1 MLSSIDA
8 LSRYLAQ
15 ESGHAGDADR
25 HAEVIVYA
33 IKVVLLNAA
42 ATAGIIL
49 LAWLT
54 DTVKVSLTALAAFI
68 TLRIFAGS
76 RYHLRPF
83 ACWLLTVTVFP
94 GLGCL
99 SVAGAPRLLDYM
111 HIFTA
116 LGLIFTLYV
125 TIAFAPAT
133 IASKQFSTR
142 KRRKLKTMAVTGIVC
157 WAAVLLAPNTVFY
170 TDPAIHLAVV
180 AGLVAQAVSLL
191 PVQIRAG
198 GDR

>member
-1 MLSSIDA
+1 MLSSVDA

-15 ESGHAGDADR
+15 ESGRTGDAGR
-25 HAEVIVYA
+25 QAEVIAYA

-54 DTVKVSLTALAAFI
+54 NTVKVSLAALAAFT

-83 ACWLLTVTVFP
+83 TCWLLTVTVFP

-99 SVAGAPRLLDYM
+99 SAAVAPRLLDYM
-111 HIFTA
+111 HVITA
-116 LGLIFTLYV
+116 LGLIFTLYA
-125 TIAFAPAT
+125 TIAFAPVT
-133 IASKQFSTR
+133 IASKQFSTG
-142 KRRKLKTMAVTGIVC
+142 KRRRLKTTAVTVIVC
-157 WAAVLLAPNTVFY
+157 WTAVLMAPHTVFY
-170 TDPAIHLAVV
+170 TDPAIHLAVI

-191 PVQIRAG
+191 PAQTRAG